1 MASAALYLRT
11 NSCNPAY
18 TGVPYRG
25 IGKYSDCLLLLSLRC
40 CTSLHLH
47 RHRSLMCGTGK
58 LSAQSHNFWL
68 FALPDCSKSHICHPT
83 DNSSV
88 CRDGFGHSSPLSPAC
103 CNPGIRHTVPVHEIP
118 LESSVH
124 RILYSLADNHR
135 GRLEW
140 AHHCR
145 LYITTYRMFAPP
157 CVPSHAKPD
166 MLSRLHAPDHA
177 LKVLHPSW
185 FIRNSC
191 R

>member
-40 CTSLHLH
+40 CTSPHLH

-83 DNSSV
+83 DNSSA

-103 CNPGIRHTVPVHEIP
+103 FRQLDEGYPASSRTDPIQVVPKR
-118 LESSVH
+118 L
-124 RILYSLADNHR
+124 LAATSLNR
-135 GRLEW
+135 
-140 AHHCR
+140 
-145 LYITTYRMFAPP
+145 
-157 CVPSHAKPD
+157 
-166 MLSRLHAPDHA
+166 
-177 LKVLHPSW
+177 
-185 FIRNSC
+185 
-191 R
+191 